1 MLDWI
6 SAALLAVG
14 AILSIIGGIGLH
26 RMPDIYC
33 RLHAVGVTDTLC
45 SFLILSGLS
54 LQAGISLASVKLFL
68 IFAFLLFTS
77 PTASFSLAHSAWKW
91 GLKPKGVKEHEPA
104 ATIKVKQ

>member
-1 MLDWI
+1 MLDWM
-6 SAALLAVG
+6 SGALLALG

-26 RMPDIYC
+26 RMPDFYC

-45 SFLILSGLS
+45 SFLILCGLS
-54 LQAGISLASVKLFL
+54 LQAGISLASVKLLL

-91 GLKPKGVKEHEPA
+91 GLNPKGVKENAPSV
-104 ATIKVKQ
+104 TIEVKE